1 MQETEW
7 IQQQKVNFKNILLKS
22 KQNTEQVS
30 LAIFVALPIICSL
43 CASADV
49 CFLLFS
55 FVSPRSLACMCV
67 RVCGVVNSTW
77 SQTVSGRETQIHAVI
92 FQCVF
97 WQLGPRRQVI
107 SIQFQFDLI
116 QFTLKTQRKIVEKFK
131 CYVHISYAAAVVSRW
146 ELKQQ
151 QKQPRDIHNNSNN
164 NCNIGDNKNRRTLWR
179 VRKLKMINCWNNAE
193 YKNNKIK
200 RNLLNFE

>member
-1 MQETEW
+1 M
-7 IQQQKVNFKNILLKS
+7 NFKNILLKS

-30 LAIFVALPIICSL
+30 LAIFVALPIIRSL
-43 CASADV
+43 CV
-49 CFLLFS
+49 CWRLFS
-55 FVSPRSLACMCV
+55 FIFLRFAALSRVYVCAC
-67 RVCGVVNSTW
+67 VCEVVNSTW
-77 SQTVSGRETQIHAVI
+77 SQTVSERETQIHAVI

-151 QKQPRDIHNNSNN
+151 QKQPRDIHNNNS